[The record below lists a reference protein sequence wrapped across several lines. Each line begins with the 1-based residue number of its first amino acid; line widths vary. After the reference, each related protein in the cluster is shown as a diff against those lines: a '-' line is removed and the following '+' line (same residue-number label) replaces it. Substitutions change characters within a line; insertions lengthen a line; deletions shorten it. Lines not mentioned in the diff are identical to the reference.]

1 MDVLPEYWFSNL
13 CTVRTL
19 SVLCVLHVLE
29 PVVPG
34 RCVCVCVCEWGGGT
48 CVDHYYV
55 MFFNRTFV

>member
-34 RCVCVCVCEWGGGT
+34 RCVCVCVCVNGG
-48 CVDHYYV
+48 VEHV
-55 MFFNRTFV
+55 LIIIM